1 MVVIFK
7 PSGSR
12 RYFTDPKE
20 LFEERDRSSE
30 QLWETEGQSERMMSW
45 GCGDGREG
53 MEKASKGMKQW

>member
-30 QLWETEGQSERMMSW
+30 QL
-45 GCGDGREG
+45 
-53 MEKASKGMKQW
+53 